1 MNLLKRYAA
10 PVACAAAVLVLAAC
24 SSTKDARR
32 VPTPLTEFKPVLDVQ
47 QVWTASVGK
56 GGRYSFSPVAVGD
69 AVYVAGANGS
79 VEKIDAKTG
88 QQVWRTKIGSDLSAG
103 VGSDGNLT
111 AVGALKG
118 GVFVLGPDGKQLW
131 KATVQGEIFSP
142 PLVGNGLVIVRTID
156 GQVIAFA
163 AQTGEQKWTYRNR
176 AVPLNLRVSAGMT
189 FAGDAAVL
197 AGFPG
202 GGLVALNLQTG
213 EPFWQTPVSFPKGVT
228 EVERINDV
236 TGAPTLVG
244 AETCAVTFQG
254 QLGCFDAN
262 SGRPLW
268 EKPFS
273 SRSGV
278 AQDDTVVVGGDDWSV
293 VSAYD
298 VATGKALWRNDK
310 LKSRDVG
317 VPYLLGR
324 AVVLGDYKGFVH
336 FLSRDDGTFV
346 ARMKTDGSAIAAAP
360 VLAGNTLVVLTQDGG
375 VSVSVRAKRAAF
387 FARPRASPA
396 ARRIFARAPGVG
408 RVGAARRRGIVRS
421 TGRPGANQK
430 MSGATRMPPP
440 ARRHGAN
447 SC

>member
-1 MNLLKRYAA
+1 MT
-10 PVACAAAVLVLAAC
+10 LAAC
-24 SSTKDARR
+24 SSSKDARR
-32 VPTPLTEFKPVLDVQ
+32 VPTPLTEFKPVMDVQ
-47 QVWTASVGK
+47 QVWKASVGK
-56 GGRYSFSPVAVGD
+56 GGRYLFSPVAVGD
-69 AVYVAGANGS
+69 AVFAAGENGS

-88 QQVWRTKIGSDLSAG
+88 QTVWRTKLGSDLSAG

-131 KATVQGEIFSP
+131 KTTVQGEIISP

-156 GQVIAFA
+156 GQVIAFN
-163 AQTGEQKWTYRNR
+163 AQTGEQKWNYRDR

-202 GGLVALNLQTG
+202 GGLVAINLQTG

-236 TGAPTLVG
+236 SGPPTLVG

-273 SRSGV
+273 SRSGL
-278 AQDDTVVVGGDDWSV
+278 AQDDSVVTGGDDWSIV
-293 VSAYD
+293 TAYD
-298 VATGKALWRNDK
+298 AATGNPLWHNDK

-317 VPYLLGR
+317 VPYLLGH
-324 AVVLGDYKGFVH
+324 AVVMGDYQGYVH
-336 FLSRDDGTFV
+336 FLSREDGSFI
-346 ARMKTDGSAIAAAP
+346 ARMKTDGSAITAAP
-360 VLAGNTLVVLTQDGG
+360 VLAGNTLVVQTKDGG
-375 VSVSVRAKRAAF
+375 LYGF
-387 FARPRASPA
+387 RPR
-396 ARRIFARAPGVG
+396 
-408 RVGAARRRGIVRS
+408 
-421 TGRPGANQK
+421 
-430 MSGATRMPPP
+430 
-440 ARRHGAN
+440 
-447 SC
+447 

>member
-1 MNLLKRYAA
+1 MNLLKRYAV
-10 PVACAAAVLVLAAC
+10 PVACAAAVLTLAAC
-24 SSTKDARR
+24 SSSKDARR
-32 VPTPLTEFKPVLDVQ
+32 VPTPLTEIKPVLDVQ
-47 QVWTASVGK
+47 QIWKASVGK
-56 GGRYSFSPVAVGD
+56 GGRYLFSPVAVGD
-69 AVYVAGANGS
+69 AVYVAGENGS

-88 QQVWRTKIGSDLSAG
+88 EQVWRTKLDSDLSAG

-118 GVFVLGPDGKQLW
+118 GVFVLGPDGKLLW
-131 KATVQGEIFSP
+131 KATVQGEVFSP

-163 AQTGEQKWTYRNR
+163 AQTGEQKWNYRNR
-176 AVPLNLRVSAGMT
+176 AVPLNLRVSAGIT

-236 TGAPTLVG
+236 SGPPTLVG
-244 AETCAVTFQG
+244 AQACAVTFQG
-254 QLGCFDAN
+254 QIGCFDAN

-273 SRSGV
+273 SRSGL
-278 AQDDTVVVGGDDWSV
+278 AQDDAVVAGGDDWSV
-293 VSAYD
+293 VTAYD
-298 VATGKALWRNDK
+298 AASGNMLWRNDR

-324 AVVLGDYKGFVH
+324 ALVMGDYQGYVH
-336 FLSRDDGTFV
+336 FLSREDGAFI
-346 ARMKTDGSAIAAAP
+346 ARMKTDGSPITAAP
-360 VLAGNTLVVLTQDGG
+360 VLAGNTLVVQTKDGG
-375 VSVSVRAKRAAF
+375 LYGF
-387 FARPRASPA
+387 RPR
-396 ARRIFARAPGVG
+396 
-408 RVGAARRRGIVRS
+408 
-421 TGRPGANQK
+421 
-430 MSGATRMPPP
+430 
-440 ARRHGAN
+440 
-447 SC
+447 

>member
-1 MNLLKRYAA
+1 MNLLKRYAV
-10 PVACAAAVLVLAAC
+10 PVACAAAVLTLAAC
-24 SSTKDARR
+24 SSSKDARR
-32 VPTPLTEFKPVLDVQ
+32 VPTPLTEIKPVLDVQ
-47 QVWTASVGK
+47 QIWKASVGK
-56 GGRYSFSPVAVGD
+56 GGRYLFSPVAVGD
-69 AVYVAGANGS
+69 AVYVAGENGS

-88 QQVWRTKIGSDLSAG
+88 EQVWRTKLDSDLSAG

-118 GVFVLGPDGKQLW
+118 GVFVLGPDGKLLW
-131 KATVQGEIFSP
+131 KATVQGEVFSP

-163 AQTGEQKWTYRNR
+163 AQTGEQKWNYRNR

-213 EPFWQTPVSFPKGVT
+213 EPFCQTPVSFPKGVT

-236 TGAPTLVG
+236 SGPPTLVG
-244 AETCAVTFQG
+244 AQACAVTFQG
-254 QLGCFDAN
+254 QIGCFDAN

-273 SRSGV
+273 SRSGL
-278 AQDDTVVVGGDDWSV
+278 AQDDAVVAGGDDWSV
-293 VSAYD
+293 VTAYD
-298 VATGKALWRNDK
+298 AASGNMLWRNDR

-324 AVVLGDYKGFVH
+324 ALVMGDYQGYVH
-336 FLSRDDGTFV
+336 FLSREDGAFI
-346 ARMKTDGSAIAAAP
+346 ARMKTDGSPITAAP
-360 VLAGNTLVVLTQDGG
+360 VLAGNTLVVQTKDGG
-375 VSVSVRAKRAAF
+375 LYGF
-387 FARPRASPA
+387 RPR
-396 ARRIFARAPGVG
+396 
-408 RVGAARRRGIVRS
+408 
-421 TGRPGANQK
+421 
-430 MSGATRMPPP
+430 
-440 ARRHGAN
+440 
-447 SC
+447 

>member
-1 MNLLKRYAA
+1 MNLLKRNAV
-10 PVACAAAVLVLAAC
+10 PVACAAAVLTLAAC
-24 SSTKDARR
+24 SSSKDARR
-32 VPTPLTEFKPVLDVQ
+32 VPTPLTEIKPVLDVQ
-47 QVWTASVGK
+47 QIWKASVGK
-56 GGRYSFSPVAVGD
+56 GGRYLFSPVAVGD
-69 AVYVAGANGS
+69 AVYVAGENGS

-88 QQVWRTKIGSDLSAG
+88 EQVWRTKLDSDLSAG

-118 GVFVLGPDGKQLW
+118 GVFVLGPDGKLLW
-131 KATVQGEIFSP
+131 KATVQGEVFSP

-163 AQTGEQKWTYRNR
+163 AQTGEQKWNYRNR

-236 TGAPTLVG
+236 SGPPTLVG
-244 AETCAVTFQG
+244 AQACAVTFQG
-254 QLGCFDAN
+254 QIGCFDAN

-273 SRSGV
+273 SRSGL
-278 AQDDTVVVGGDDWSV
+278 AQDDAVVAGGDDWSV
-293 VSAYD
+293 VTAYD
-298 VATGKALWRNDK
+298 AASGNMLWRNDR

-324 AVVLGDYKGFVH
+324 ALVIGYYQGYVH
-336 FLSRDDGTFV
+336 FLSREDGAFI
-346 ARMKTDGSAIAAAP
+346 ARMKTDGSPITAAP
-360 VLAGNTLVVLTQDGG
+360 VLAGNTLVVQTKDGG
-375 VSVSVRAKRAAF
+375 LYGF
-387 FARPRASPA
+387 RPR
-396 ARRIFARAPGVG
+396 
-408 RVGAARRRGIVRS
+408 
-421 TGRPGANQK
+421 
-430 MSGATRMPPP
+430 
-440 ARRHGAN
+440 
-447 SC
+447 

>member
-1 MNLLKRYAA
+1 MNLLKRYAV
-10 PVACAAAVLVLAAC
+10 PVACAAAVLTLAAC
-24 SSTKDARR
+24 SSSKDARR
-32 VPTPLTEFKPVLDVQ
+32 VPTPLTEIKPVLDVQ
-47 QVWTASVGK
+47 QIWKASVGK
-56 GGRYSFSPVAVGD
+56 GGRYLFSPVAVGD
-69 AVYVAGANGS
+69 AVYVAGENGS

-88 QQVWRTKIGSDLSAG
+88 EQVWRTKLDSDLSAG

-118 GVFVLGPDGKQLW
+118 GVFVLGPDGKLLW
-131 KATVQGEIFSP
+131 KATVQGEVFSP

-163 AQTGEQKWTYRNR
+163 AQTGEQKWNYRNR

-236 TGAPTLVG
+236 SGPPTLVG
-244 AETCAVTFQG
+244 AQACAVTFQG
-254 QLGCFDAN
+254 QIGCFDAN

-273 SRSGV
+273 SRSGM
-278 AQDDTVVVGGDDWSV
+278 AQDDAVVAGGDDWSV
-293 VSAYD
+293 VTAYD
-298 VATGKALWRNDK
+298 AASGNMLWRNDR

-324 AVVLGDYKGFVH
+324 ALVMGDYQGYVH
-336 FLSRDDGTFV
+336 FLSREDGAFI
-346 ARMKTDGSAIAAAP
+346 ARMKTDGSPITAAP
-360 VLAGNTLVVLTQDGG
+360 VLAGNTLVVQTKDGG
-375 VSVSVRAKRAAF
+375 LYGF
-387 FARPRASPA
+387 RPR
-396 ARRIFARAPGVG
+396 
-408 RVGAARRRGIVRS
+408 
-421 TGRPGANQK
+421 
-430 MSGATRMPPP
+430 
-440 ARRHGAN
+440 
-447 SC
+447 

>member
-1 MNLLKRYAA
+1 MNLLKRYAV
-10 PVACAAAVLVLAAC
+10 PVACAAAVLTLAAC
-24 SSTKDARR
+24 SSSKDARR
-32 VPTPLTEFKPVLDVQ
+32 VPTPLTEIKPVLDVQ
-47 QVWTASVGK
+47 QIWKASVGK
-56 GGRYSFSPVAVGD
+56 GGRYLFSPVAVGD
-69 AVYVAGANGS
+69 AVYVAGENGS

-88 QQVWRTKIGSDLSAG
+88 EQVWRTKLDSDLSAG

-118 GVFVLGPDGKQLW
+118 GVFVLGPDGKLLW
-131 KATVQGEIFSP
+131 KATVQGEVFSP

-163 AQTGEQKWTYRNR
+163 AQTGEQKWNYRNR

-236 TGAPTLVG
+236 SGPPTLVG
-244 AETCAVTFQG
+244 AQACAVTFQG
-254 QLGCFDAN
+254 QIGCFDAN

-273 SRSGV
+273 SRSGL
-278 AQDDTVVVGGDDWSV
+278 AQDDAVVAGGDDWSV
-293 VSAYD
+293 VTAYD
-298 VATGKALWRNDK
+298 DASGNMLWRNDR

-324 AVVLGDYKGFVH
+324 ALVMGDYQGYVH
-336 FLSRDDGTFV
+336 FLSREDGAFI
-346 ARMKTDGSAIAAAP
+346 ARMKTDGSPITAAP
-360 VLAGNTLVVLTQDGG
+360 VLAGNTLVVQTKDGG
-375 VSVSVRAKRAAF
+375 LYGF
-387 FARPRASPA
+387 RPR
-396 ARRIFARAPGVG
+396 
-408 RVGAARRRGIVRS
+408 
-421 TGRPGANQK
+421 
-430 MSGATRMPPP
+430 
-440 ARRHGAN
+440 
-447 SC
+447 

>member
-1 MNLLKRYAA
+1 MNLLKRYAV
-10 PVACAAAVLVLAAC
+10 PVACAAAVLTLAAC
-24 SSTKDARR
+24 SSSKDARR
-32 VPTPLTEFKPVLDVQ
+32 VPTPLTEIKPVLDVQ
-47 QVWTASVGK
+47 QIWKASVGK
-56 GGRYSFSPVAVGD
+56 GGRYLFSPVAVGD
-69 AVYVAGANGS
+69 AVYVAGENGS

-88 QQVWRTKIGSDLSAG
+88 EQVWRTKLDSDLSAG

-118 GVFVLGPDGKQLW
+118 GVFVLGPDGKLLW
-131 KATVQGEIFSP
+131 KATVQGEVFSP

-163 AQTGEQKWTYRNR
+163 AQTGEQKWNYRNR

-236 TGAPTLVG
+236 SCPPTLVG
-244 AETCAVTFQG
+244 AQACAVTFQG
-254 QLGCFDAN
+254 QIGCFDAN

-273 SRSGV
+273 SRSGL
-278 AQDDTVVVGGDDWSV
+278 AQDDAVVAGGDDWSV
-293 VSAYD
+293 VTAYD
-298 VATGKALWRNDK
+298 AASGNMLWRNDR

-324 AVVLGDYKGFVH
+324 ALVMGDYQGYVH
-336 FLSRDDGTFV
+336 FLSREDGAFI
-346 ARMKTDGSAIAAAP
+346 ARMKTDGSPITAAP
-360 VLAGNTLVVLTQDGG
+360 VLAGNTLVVQTKDGG
-375 VSVSVRAKRAAF
+375 LYGF
-387 FARPRASPA
+387 RPR
-396 ARRIFARAPGVG
+396 
-408 RVGAARRRGIVRS
+408 
-421 TGRPGANQK
+421 
-430 MSGATRMPPP
+430 
-440 ARRHGAN
+440 
-447 SC
+447 